1 MVRPVQTSLPWP
13 KNLALFISATIPA
26 DGLVAMDSLSESD
39 NKNTK
44 ENTEEDT
51 GESDPEE
58 RRERMEPIRTSTKN
72 ALKTTHQNLSDIYPH
87 RVKVSIVGA
96 GKIGVACAI
105 AILMRRMASEVCLI
119 DKNAV
124 RAEAEAEDIRHAGI
138 FLGNPL
144 ITGTADMTMV
154 KESAVVIIALG
165 EPGPG
170 ESPNVKV
177 NLEIFKRVI
186 PAIAK
191 FAGRAVLVVTTR
203 PVEVMSYITW
213 RLSNLPSNR
222 VIGTGTLVD
231 TMRFQCHLG
240 QRLGVANT
248 SVCCMSIGA
257 QGDSSVPVWSSAH
270 LAGIKL
276 RDINPKMGEL
286 NDPERW
292 HEVTSSVSEMESK
305 LAGEKGE
312 KGPSCWCLAL
322 CTVEIVDAILRNTKV
337 VLPVATHIH
346 GCSHG
351 TDKDVYMSMPCVL
364 GTGGVHQLV
373 KHKLTESEK
382 TNLQACAD
390 GIRNVL
396 RECGILME
404 PRDDQNDDSDDH
416 DDDHH
421 H

>member
-1 MVRPVQTSLPWP
+1 MC
-13 KNLALFISATIPA
+13 FIKYVV
-26 DGLVAMDSLSESD
+26 L
-39 NKNTK
+39 
-44 ENTEEDT
+44 
-51 GESDPEE
+51 
-58 RRERMEPIRTSTKN
+58 
-72 ALKTTHQNLSDIYPH
+72 
-87 RVKVSIVGA
+87 
-96 GKIGVACAI
+96 
-105 AILMRRMASEVCLI
+105 
-119 DKNAV
+119 
-124 RAEAEAEDIRHAGI
+124 
-138 FLGNPL
+138 
-144 ITGTADMTMV
+144 ADMTMV

-257 QGDSSVPVWSSAH
+257 QGDSSANLLMIKFMFYDIPVWSSAH

-276 RDINPKMGEL
+276 RDINPKMGEP

-346 GCSHG
+346 RRLRLTFFILQGCSHG

-404 PRDDQNDDSDDH
+404 PRD
-416 DDDHH
+416 
-421 H
+421 

>member
-1 MVRPVQTSLPWP
+1 MEGS
-13 KNLALFISATIPA
+13 
-26 DGLVAMDSLSESD
+26 SESD
-39 NKNTK
+39 NKNTE
-44 ENTEEDT
+44 ENAQDETS
-51 GESDPEE
+51 ESESE
-58 RRERMEPIRTSTKN
+58 KNKTRGPITTTTKN
-72 ALKTTHQNLSDIYPH
+72 ALITTQPNPCDTYPH
-87 RVKVSIVGA
+87 RVKVSIIGA

-144 ITGTADMTMV
+144 ITGTTDMTMV
-154 KESAVVIIALG
+154 KESTVVIIALG

-170 ESPNVKV
+170 ESPNIKE
-177 NLEIFKRVI
+177 NFEIFKRVI

-191 FAGRAVLVVTTR
+191 FACRAVFVVTTR
-203 PVEVMSYITW
+203 PIEVMSYITW
-213 RLSNLPSNR
+213 RLSKLPSNR

-248 SVCCMSIGA
+248 SISCMSIGA

-270 LAGIKL
+270 VVGLKL
-276 RDINPKMGEL
+276 REINPKMGEV

-292 HEVTSSVSEMESK
+292 YEVTSLVSEMESK
-305 LAGEKGE
+305 LASEKGE

-322 CTVEIVDAILRNTKV
+322 STVEIVDAILRNTKV
-337 VLPVATHIH
+337 VLPVATHILS
-346 GCSHG
+346 CSHG
-351 TDKDVYMSMPCVL
+351 TDKDVYMSMPCIL
-364 GTGGVHQLV
+364 GTGGMLQLMR
-373 KHKLTESEK
+373 HKLTEEEK
-382 TNLQACAD
+382 TKVQACAD

-404 PRDDQNDDSDDH
+404 PRDNDDN
-416 DDDHH
+416 DDDNDIQLP
-421 H
+421 